1 MACYS
6 RQHSLKTAFLSAFTS
21 FALASQGIA
30 ASMCG
35 EDALLVFDGSG
46 SMAGPTTAASGST
59 RIADAQHAMR
69 LALPLVTPHRDVGLM
84 VYGPGGDN
92 GCGGISLAFGPR
104 PDTASD
110 IIEVVDEVR
119 PSGLTPLA
127 ASIHQ
132 AAEVMNYREQ
142 PAVIV
147 VVTDGFETCG
157 GSPCTIAARLSEESA
172 GLRIHV
178 VGFNLPEE
186 TVGWMPRSITPDVQG
201 ARCMAENTGGLYV
214 TVQTPSELV
223 DALNTTLGC
232 MMLVD
237 QGPARQNPHA

>member
-1 MACYS
+1 MACNKTNP
-6 RQHSLKTAFLSAFTS
+6 SLKTVFLSACTS
-21 FALASQGIA
+21 LALATQGFA
-30 ASMCG
+30 SSMCS

-46 SMAGPTTAASGST
+46 SMAGPTTSTSSST
-59 RIADAQHAMR
+59 RISDAQHAMR
-69 LALPLVTPHRDVGLM
+69 MALPLVTPYRDVGLM
-84 VYGPGGDN
+84 VYGPGGNN
-92 GCGGISLAFGPR
+92 GCEGISLAFAPR

-110 IIEVVDEVR
+110 IIEVVDGVR

-132 AAEVMNYREQ
+132 AAEVLDYRQQ

-157 GSPCTIAARLSEESA
+157 GSPCQIAAQLSEESA

-186 TVGWMPRSITPDVQG
+186 STGWIPRTITPDVQG

-214 TVQTPSELV
+214 TVQTPEELV

-237 QGPARQNPHA
+237 HTPIRRNPHA